1 MLSVAH
7 GKWLGH
13 SPEEERAMVAAMAE
27 AGAVDGVTGLRELS
41 VDGLEI
47 SEHMEVVGKIKGV
60 FNKGVNGQ
68 R

>member
-1 MLSVAH
+1 
-7 GKWLGH
+7 
-13 SPEEERAMVAAMAE
+13 
-27 AGAVDGVTGLRELS
+27 
-41 VDGLEI
+41 LEI